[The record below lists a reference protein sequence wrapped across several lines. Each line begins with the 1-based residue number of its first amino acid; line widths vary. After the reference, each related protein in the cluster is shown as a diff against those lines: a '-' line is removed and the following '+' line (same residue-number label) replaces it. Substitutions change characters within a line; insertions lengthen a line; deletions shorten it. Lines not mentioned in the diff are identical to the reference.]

1 MKAELVAVE
10 AIEKA
15 VHPTVKFSLQIDLD
29 PAKEVIVSATGAL
42 FLPSDTL
49 LAPLFEVPEHEQ
61 FEFPLQA
68 SPVPNG
74 AYKPTRRWLRLGGQ
88 LSERD
93 LDYIES
99 HREKDRKGDVH
110 LTIHVRVSTLV
121 TTAEPWLAQTIV
133 ADKGV
138 PVFAE
143 SKNPNGKALLRE
155 DPSKGFLLERTVS
168 VDKQHT
174 IPGTTW
180 LHDFAP
186 RLGLGRFAVVE
197 IPVIASP
204 TALGERIDKAV
215 KAADEAEKHL
225 RAGEWD
231 DVCKDLRGVWEAFKG
246 YDFIKK
252 VTIKDGYSEEAAKAL
267 DDAFQNLFT
276 LASKFGHVLGK
287 DKQTVLP
294 DLHAQKE
301 DAYLLYLLARSAL
314 NLIARK
320 AKRLGLS
327 G

>member
-15 VHPTVKFSLQIDLD
+15 VHPTVRFSLQIDLEA
-29 PAKEVIVSATGAL
+29 AKEVIVSATGAL
-42 FLPSDTL
+42 FLPSDML

-68 SPVPNG
+68 SPVANG
-74 AYKPTRRWLRLGGQ
+74 LYKPTRRWLRLGAQ
-88 LSERD
+88 LSHRD
-93 LDYIES
+93 IDYIET
-99 HREKDRKGDVH
+99 HREKDRRGDVH

-121 TTAEPWLAQTIV
+121 ATAEPWPAQTIV
-133 ADKGV
+133 AEKGL
-138 PVFAE
+138 PFFAE

-155 DPSKGFLLERTVS
+155 DPSRGFLLERTVS

-197 IPVIASP
+197 IPVISSPAS
-204 TALGERIDKAV
+204 LGKRIDKAA
-215 KAADEAEKHL
+215 KAADDAEKHL

-252 VTIKDGYSEEAAKAL
+252 VATKDGYSEEAAKAL

-287 DKQTVLP
+287 DRQTVLP

-301 DAYLLYLLARSAL
+301 DAYMFYMLARSAL
-314 NLIARK
+314 NLVARK